1 MAKEKKEPVE
11 FDEAV
16 HGADL
21 KKLIV
26 EAADHKLKISGFQV
40 LIKDIRERAKD
51 ELGVDGKMFNRLLT
65 LYFKSARDEFEAE
78 TEEAI
83 ELYDTVFPK

>member
-40 LIKDIRERAKD
+40 LIKDIRDRAKD

-65 LYFKSARDEFEAE
+65 LYFKSA
-78 TEEAI
+78 
-83 ELYDTVFPK
+83 